1 MRALLGYGPLGKT
14 FTIVLASSYY
24 ESYGVVLAVV
34 VAGAL
39 LVAVAFTAARLVAP
53 HHPLRE
59 KLTTYE
65 CGIDPVGDGWSQ
77 SQVRYY
83 IYGFLFVIF
92 DVESVFLFPWARV
105 FESLGYAAVVEMA
118 IFIGILAVGLLYAW
132 RKGVLRWA

>member
-1 MRALLGYGPLGKT
+1 MGD
-14 FTIVLASSYY
+14 YY
-24 ESYGVVLAVV
+24 SNYGVVLAVLT
-34 VAGAL
+34 AGVL
-39 LVAVAFTAARLVAP
+39 LVAVAFGTARLVAP
-53 HHPLRE
+53 HKPNRE

-65 CGIDPVGDGWSQ
+65 CGIDPVGEGWSQ

-83 IYGFLFVIF
+83 VYGFLFVIF

-132 RKGVLRWA
+132 RKGVLRWV

>member
-1 MRALLGYGPLGKT
+1 MRA
-14 FTIVLASSYY
+14 YY
-24 ESYGVVLAVV
+24 QSYGVVLAVLI
-34 VAGAL
+34 AGAG
-39 LVAVAFTAARLVAP
+39 LVAVAFILARAVAP
-53 HHPLRE
+53 RRPLPS

-65 CGIDPVGDGWSQ
+65 CGIDPVGVGWSQ

-105 FESLGYAAVVEMA
+105 FAGLGYQAVVEMA

-132 RKGVLRWA
+132 RKGVLKWA

>member
-1 MRALLGYGPLGKT
+1 MLLESALLEETLT
-14 FTIVLASSYY
+14 SVETYY
-24 ESYGVVLAVV
+24 ESYGVVLAVLI
-34 VAGAL
+34 AGVG
-39 LVAVAFTAARLVAP
+39 LVAVAFGTARLVAP
-53 HHPLRE
+53 HSPLPE

-65 CGIDPVGDGWSQ
+65 CGIDPVGQGWSQ

-92 DVESVFLFPWARV
+92 DVEAVFLFPWAGV
-105 FESLGYAAVVEMA
+105 FEDLGYQAVVEMA